1 MRTRPGHV
9 PGSSQGL
16 ELRQRAAPVH
26 AARVAASQREREG
39 PAARRHVPDRRP
51 GPAWS
56 RHVREVTDL
65 KLSPAN
71 DHLVSAS
78 NDTTARVWRAAAA
91 LSTRRTLPQLD
102 SPHRRR
108 RAPHPQGP
116 RLRHA
121 RRRAPPPGASHVPL
135 LLPRLRD
142 RLQRR
147 GRGASWR
154 GTCRRGGG
162 AAVCSRPAL
171 PADGE
176 RGPRHAS
183 RTLLGPFPGASP
195 DPAGRC
201 VRTGRPAS
209 TTPSSGRHRPSSSAE
224 PR

>member
-1 MRTRPGHV
+1 MRDTSETLLRGFLDSGQGGSYLRTRPGHV

-91 LSTRRTLPQLD
+91 LSTHRPLPQLD

-121 RRRAPPPGASHVPL
+121 RP
-135 LLPRLRD
+135 
-142 RLQRR
+142 R
-147 GRGASWR
+147 GRGPATFLAFMRIRNANRHTGLKSQMRLLTCDPRWWR
-154 GTCRRGGG
+154 GLLLVIAGDNT
-162 AAVCSRPAL
+162 L
-171 PADGE
+171 P
-176 RGPRHAS
+176 
-183 RTLLGPFPGASP
+183 LGF
-195 DPAGRC
+195 
-201 VRTGRPAS
+201 
-209 TTPSSGRHRPSSSAE
+209 
-224 PR
+224 